1 MTQHEPR
8 PLPLFLQI
16 LLEEAKGDAQFIGD
30 VLAGVRAYQ
39 SAPRCP
45 RPAPMREILRVGR
58 VRVTEFGAAGR
69 PVLFVPSLINPPHV
83 LDLTDQN
90 SLVRWLAASGL
101 RPLLLDWGDPRDGGS
116 ELSVGGHIEHLLI
129 PLMRDLGPDLA
140 VVGYC
145 LGGTMAI
152 AAAAHLPLAGLVTIA
167 APWNFAGYPSDALK
181 GFSGIWEAGRGAAEA
196 LDLFPMEMLQS
207 AFWRLDPQRT
217 LSKYAAFGKMVSDSP
232 EARAFVVLEDWA
244 NDGPPLAL
252 PAAREMFED
261 LFIGD
266 LPGKGEWH
274 VGGKKIEAAALD
286 CPALNI
292 ISTSDRIVPAATAPA
307 IGEPLVLQQGHV
319 GMIIGGRART
329 VLWEPLQRWLS
340 QLR

>member
-1 MTQHEPR
+1 M
-8 PLPLFLQI
+8 PLFLQI
-16 LLEEAKGDAQFIGD
+16 LLEEAKDDAQFVRD

-39 SAPRCP
+39 DAPRP
-45 RPAPMREILRVGR
+45 QRPAPMAEVLRQGR
-58 VRVTEFGAAGR
+58 VRVTDFGGSGR

-83 LDLTDQN
+83 LDLTEEN
-90 SLVRWLAASGL
+90 SLLRWLAATGL
-101 RPLLLDWGDPRDGGS
+101 RPLLLNWGDPRDGNAD
-116 ELSVGGHIEHLLI
+116 LSVGGHIKHLLI
-129 PLMRDLGPDLA
+129 PLIRDLGPDLA

-152 AAAAHLPLAGLVTIA
+152 AAAAHVPLAGLVTIA
-167 APWNFAGYPSDALK
+167 APWNFAGYPPDALK
-181 GFSGIWEAGRGAAEA
+181 GFRGIWGTGRGAAEA

-207 AFWRLDPQRT
+207 AFWRLDPRRT
-217 LSKYAAFGKMVSDSP
+217 LSKYAAFGKMAPDSS

-261 LFIGD
+261 LFVGD
-266 LPGKGEWH
+266 LPGKNEWH

-307 IGEPLVLQQGHV
+307 IGERLVLQQGHV
-319 GMIIGGRART
+319 GMIIGGRARA
-329 VLWEPLQRWLS
+329 VLWEPLHHWLS
-340 QLR
+340 QLQHNC

>member
-1 MTQHEPR
+1 MKHEPR

-16 LLEEAKGDAQFIGD
+16 LLEEAKGDAAFIRE

-39 SAPRCP
+39 DAPRHQ
-45 RPAPMREILRVGR
+45 RPAPMAETLRKGR
-58 VRVTEFGAAGR
+58 VHVTDFGGSGR

-83 LDLTDQN
+83 LDLTESN
-90 SLVRWLAASGL
+90 SLLRWLAASGL
-101 RPLLLDWGDPRDGGS
+101 RPLLLDWGDPRDGNGD
-116 ELSVGGHIEHLLI
+116 LSVGGHVEQLLI
-129 PLMRDLGPDLA
+129 PLMRELGPELA

-145 LGGTMAI
+145 LGGTMAL
-152 AAAAHLPLAGLVTIA
+152 AAAAHVPLAGLVTIA
-167 APWNFAGYPSDALK
+167 TPWNFGGYPPDALA

-217 LSKYAAFGKMVSDSP
+217 LKKYAAFGKMAPDTP

-252 PAAREMFED
+252 PAAREMFEN

-266 LPGKGEWH
+266 LPGKGEWR
-274 VGGKKIEAAALD
+274 VGGEIIDPSALD

-292 ISTSDRIVPAATAPA
+292 ISTSDRIVPATTAPD
-307 IGEPLVLQQGHV
+307 IGKRLVLQQGHV

-329 VLWEPLQRWLS
+329 VLWEPLHHWLS